1 MIRVGHIALFVQHL
15 REAEAFYRRVFDME
29 LLMRE
34 AEGEE
39 SLWYTLPMDKGW
51 DDAVAAGIEL
61 KMVALKRDN
70 FILPLFQG
78 NPAPRET
85 VLEIG
90 VVMTDEEAAALRDR
104 LPDTVRFAK
113 HHSDIMF
120 DDPFGYRWH
129 IWPPSKAFKSN
140 GESAGRWL
148 EI

>member
-1 MIRVGHIALFVQHL
+1 MIRVGHIALFVHNL
-15 REAEAFYRRVFDME
+15 REAETFYQHLFDME

-34 AEGEE
+34 TEGEN

-51 DDAVAAGIEL
+51 EDAIAAGIEL

-78 NPAPRET
+78 SPAPKET

-90 VVMTDEEAAALRDR
+90 VVMTAEEAAALRNR
-104 LPDTVRFAK
+104 LPDTVTFAN
-113 HHSDIMF
+113 HPNNLMF

-129 IWPPSKAFKSN
+129 IWPVGNAFISN
-140 GESAGRWL
+140 GEGAGRWL